1 MQKLFHTVMEGIAWL
16 LIVAS
21 PLLVSA
27 FVAALIYL
35 PEPSTTRLVIACL
48 IVFLGLVLGIIW
60 ATMTSKKN
68 GAQKFLARTM
78 HTPESDKK
86 VK

>member
-1 MQKLFHTVMEGIAWL
+1 MQKVFNLIVEGIAWL

-27 FVAALIYL
+27 FVAGMIYL
-35 PEPSTTRLVIACL
+35 PEPSTARLVIAC
-48 IVFLGLVLGIIW
+48 IIICLGLIIGIVW
-60 ATMTSKKN
+60 ATLTSKKN

-86 VK
+86 A